1 MNGQLEKERASTQL
15 FLASFLMY
23 LMVCMVKSNYT
34 ASIAY
39 IVNAGIFTKT
49 DSGLISAS
57 FYLVYGLA
65 QLLGGGLSDRFSPYK
80 VITVGVLGSI
90 AANLALCFTM
100 DFIWVLIIWS
110 LCGLSQFGIWP
121 SICKIIAG
129 LLVPEHRQK
138 TGVYMVLCIGIG
150 GVLSYLLTVPVMELG
165 GWVGIFGFNVL
176 VLVLVLILWLV
187 TEKKT
192 QPLLYHQPAP
202 YQKKEKQEKE
212 RPFLPLFF
220 SSGLVFF
227 AVVSLLSDVL
237 NIGLKSWVSTMMVE
251 NYGISPTWANVQ
263 TMIIYTANLVGTFL
277 LVMVFNHMKNE
288 AKIKGV
294 FIALCLPMYA
304 VVMMIGRVPQW
315 SIILSIVIATT
326 ILYSISNI
334 NVRISSAFEPYGY
347 SATASGLLNAMASFG
362 IVLANGG
369 FGLIADR
376 FGWSSVTLI
385 LFVSCAAAVLL
396 CIPATFLWRKFT
408 ASKSLS

>member
-1 MNGQLEKERASTQL
+1 
-15 FLASFLMY
+15 MY

-39 IVNAGIFTKT
+39 IVNEGIFTKT

-57 FYLVYGLA
+57 FYLVYGMA

-80 VITVGVLGSI
+80 VIAIGVLGSLV
-90 AANLALCFTM
+90 ANLVLCFTM

-129 LLVPEHRQK
+129 LLISEHRQK
-138 TGVYMVLCIGIG
+138 AGVYMVLCIGIG
-150 GVLSYLLTVPVMELG
+150 GVLSYLLTVPIMEWG

-176 VLVLVLILWLV
+176 VLAAVLILWLA

-192 QPLLYHQPAP
+192 RSLLYCQPAP
-202 YQKKEKQEKE
+202 YQKKEKVKKE
-212 RPFLPLFF
+212 QPFLPLFF
-220 SSGLVFF
+220 RSGLIFL
-227 AVVSLLSDVL
+227 AVVSLLTDVL

-251 NYGISPTWANVQ
+251 SYGISPTWANVQ
-263 TMIIYTANLVGTFL
+263 TMIVYIANLVGTFL
-277 LVMVFNHMKNE
+277 LVMLFNHMKNE
-288 AKIKGV
+288 VKIKGV

-304 VVMMIGRVPQW
+304 VVMLIGRVPQW
-315 SIILSIVIATT
+315 GIILSIIIATT
-326 ILYSISNI
+326 VLYSIGNI
-334 NVRISSAFEPYGY
+334 NVRISSAFETYGY
-347 SATASGLLNAMASFG
+347 SATVSGLLNAMASFG

-376 FGWSSVTLI
+376 FGWNSVTLI
-385 LFVSCAAAVLL
+385 LFVSCAVAVLL
-396 CIPATFLWRKFT
+396 CIPAAFLWRKFT
-408 ASKSLS
+408 VKKSL